1 MACRLLRRDSGV
13 GWVRVRA
20 FKVAA
25 VRNNGISCAVG
36 MGNGTQLAGASL
48 ILKME
53 RIRDFK
59 GNDSMFL
66 KAAEK

>member
-1 MACRLLRRDSGV
+1 M
-13 GWVRVRA
+13 RA

-36 MGNGTQLAGASL
+36 LGNGTQLAGASL

-53 RIRDFK
+53 RNRDFK